1 MFPKITCTGA
11 IVGSRA
17 EALKADE
24 VTVLRVAESLEKTG
38 KLQRAVQL
46 LESTVKSKDARG
58 ALYLVLAGYYDRL
71 GEHEKA
77 AQAQHCGQSLMRPA
91 S

>member
-1 MFPKITCTGA
+1 MFPKTTCTGA

-46 LESTVKSKDARG
+46 LESTVKSKDA
-58 ALYLVLAGYYDRL
+58 LAGYYDRL

-77 AQAQHCGQSLMRPA
+77 AQAQHRGTSLMRPA